1 MTDTTAITASNMY
14 YNHIYGTPGG
24 VRMGFDPVMSMVD
37 DPDQLIATLN
47 LHLAANQFSAL
58 TVTNLKAAYNALPS
72 NTSAVNKIRAMVH
85 LAMSIPEAAIQ
96 R

>member
-1 MTDTTAITASNMY
+1 
-14 YNHIYGTPGG
+14 
-24 VRMGFDPVMSMVD
+24 MSMVD